1 MRRPTN
7 TDQATIFSRRERRVP
22 KTLKTPRQKR
32 CNNPKITDIQL
43 ANLKKR
49 RPGWDGWEILLE
61 VRGKQ
66 SLAIPMTAHGDLL
79 PREGDT
85 ESFTNTKNKTNNN
98 ESKCEGLLTRTKQ
111 QYSHEGNDEFPRL

>member
-1 MRRPTN
+1 M
-7 TDQATIFSRRERRVP
+7 
-22 KTLKTPRQKR
+22 KTPRQKR

-111 QYSHEGNDEFPRL
+111 QYSHRRERRVRRQTESRNSYDRTRGFTTL